1 MNNSLQNNQQ
11 TLESRA
17 ALICFSL
24 FIAMVCMFPELAFAD
39 GSAPWVRG
47 PQKIIDMVNSGFAR
61 SCAIVAVMGLGFAGL
76 AKKLSWGW
84 ALSIIGG
91 IVLIFGAAAAVDF
104 FAGT

>member
-1 MNNSLQNNQQ
+1 MNSFHRSKQISEQ
-11 TLESRA
+11 RA
-17 ALICFSL
+17 AFWLSVFVLMCL
-24 FIAMVCMFPELAFAD
+24 MFPELAFAE
-39 GSAPWVRG
+39 APWQRG

-91 IVLIFGAAAAVDF
+91 IVLIFGASSAVDF
-104 FAGT
+104 FAG